1 MIDYQSLKKIDSKE
15 MHKTYDKWSEIAF
28 EADKK
33 PVKKIKFEKTS
44 HLVFA
49 GMGGSGAIGDIFSA
63 ILSKTKIHVT
73 VVKGFNLP
81 KTVNRKSIV
90 IITSVSGNTQESIS
104 ILEKSIQVGS
114 KIIVFSDGGKIKE
127 ICEKN
132 KIIHINVEK
141 VHSPRASLTA
151 FLYSMLSVMKPILP
165 IKQNEIVESINELK
179 KIGKKIDSTNI
190 SKSNKAIEI
199 SEWIEMTPI
208 IYFPFGLQS
217 AAIRF
222 KNSIQENCKMHVIAE
237 DVIEAC
243 HNGVVS
249 WEKPSCFQPILLRGA
264 DDGEKTI
271 QLWNVLKKFLRKNKI
286 EFLEVQSVKGNILT
300 KLVCLIYLLDYAS
313 IYLSIKHNVDPTPVK
328 AIDFIKKNL

>member
-1 MIDYQSLKKIDSKE
+1 MIDYLSLKKIDSKE
-15 MHKTYDKWSEIAF
+15 MHKAYDKWSEIAF
-28 EADKK
+28 KSYKK
-33 PVKKIKFEKTS
+33 PIKKIKFEKTS

-49 GMGGSGAIGDIFSA
+49 GMGGSGAIGDMFAA
-63 ILSKTKIHVT
+63 ILSKTKMHVT

-81 KTVNRKSIV
+81 KTVNRNSIV
-90 IITSVSGNTQESIS
+90 VITSVSGNTQEAIS
-104 ILEKSIQVGS
+104 ILEKSMKVGC
-114 KIIVFSDGGKIKE
+114 KIITFSDGGKIKE

-132 KIIHINVEK
+132 KIIHTNVEK
-141 VHSPRASLTA
+141 FHSPRASLTA

-165 IKQNEIVESINELK
+165 IKENEIFESINELK

-190 SKSNKAIEI
+190 SKSNKAIKI

-208 IYFPFGLQS
+208 IYYPLGLES

>member
-1 MIDYQSLKKIDSKE
+1 MIDYLSLKKIDSKE

-28 EADKK
+28 KSYKK

-49 GMGGSGAIGDIFSA
+49 GMGGSGAIGDLFSA

-81 KTVNRKSIV
+81 KTVNRNSIV
-90 IITSVSGNTQESIS
+90 VITSVSGNTQESIS
-104 ILEKSIQVGS
+104 ILEKSMKVGS
-114 KIIVFSDGGKIKE
+114 KIIAFSDGGKIKE

-132 KIIHINVEK
+132 KILHINVEK
-141 VHSPRASLTA
+141 FHSPRASFTA
-151 FLYSMLSVMKPILP
+151 FVYSMLSILKPILP
-165 IKQNEIVESINELK
+165 IKQNEIVESINELE

-190 SKSNKAIEI
+190 SNSNIAIKI

-208 IYFPFGLQS
+208 IYYPLGLES

-249 WEKPSCFQPILLRGA
+249 WERPSNFQPILLRGA
-264 DDGEKTI
+264 DDSEKTI
-271 QLWNVLKKFLRKNKI
+271 QLWNVLKKFFKKNKI
-286 EFLEVQSVKGNILT
+286 EFLEVHSVKGNILT

-313 IYLSIKHNVDPTPVK
+313 IYLSIKYKMDPTPVK
-328 AIDFIKKNL
+328 AIDYIKKNL